1 MGKHP
6 QEYSPFVA
14 AVLTYTL
21 IFLPF
26 CLAAALYRELR
37 AMLSV
42 QKLLFVAN
50 VYNAIYCACLVILN
64 VVTGNEPM
72 SSLQASNEA
81 DYIILQFLKVVA
93 FGAFILLQVVHVWIL
108 RNTNA
113 ENMKVGA
120 ISNLLLSLC
129 VGLHYFLR
137 VWLPAMHGMP
147 PRNSSLSYLL
157 YTVIFSAMALT
168 FYVKPEK
175 GERAQAAAAAAVV
188 IGDEEDKQI

>member
-42 QKLLFVAN
+42 QKLLLVAN

-81 DYIILQFLKVVA
+81 DYIILQFLKGETASHTTPFAWCTPFLKDFSRRHSSPA
-93 FGAFILLQVVHVWIL
+93 FPFQRTLD
-108 RNTNA
+108 R
-113 ENMKVGA
+113 
-120 ISNLLLSLC
+120 
-129 VGLHYFLR
+129 
-137 VWLPAMHGMP
+137 
-147 PRNSSLSYLL
+147 
-157 YTVIFSAMALT
+157 
-168 FYVKPEK
+168 
-175 GERAQAAAAAAVV
+175 
-188 IGDEEDKQI
+188 